1 MGLENSIPHGAAVRW
16 VNDEVLYE
24 AGEFKVSF
32 TDYVIGVAVITCGAN
47 SWNVLPVVENKSL
60 KADIPF
66 LDNDGNTVKD
76 GVTAC

>member
-1 MGLENSIPHGAAVRW
+1 MGLENSIPHGTSLRW